1 MQPKQ
6 PINKIGTSQIWSRN
20 DNHSTRYFT
29 TLFNH
34 SKGMHRS
41 VLSNVWAVVILLY
54 KLTTKIHSL

>member
-41 VLSNVWAVVILLY
+41 VLSNVWTVAILLY
-54 KLTTKIHSL
+54 KL